1 MMRKMKIMKNGA
13 MLALACA
20 VTMGGANLYAQASG
34 NVANKMF
41 HYKANKTGY
50 TDFEFK
56 DDKTRT
62 YAIVSVGRYADVTV
76 LGRKTGGGS
85 NHTCSNKVRCKLYT
99 KYTIYNTVRPN
110 YKYALLK
117 LYSTESGS
125 GFWSPDSTRN
135 YTNVG

>member
-1 MMRKMKIMKNGA
+1 MRKMKIMKNGV

-41 HYKANKTGY
+41 HYKANKTVY
-50 TDFEFK
+50 TDYRFK
-56 DDKTRT
+56 DDTTRT
-62 YAIVSVGRYADVTV
+62 YAIVSVGGYADVTV
-76 LGRKTGGGS
+76 MGKKNGSGS
-85 NHTCSNKVRCKLYT
+85 NHTCSKKIRCKLYT
-99 KYTIYNTVRPN
+99 KYTIKNTVRPD

-117 LYSTESGS
+117 LNSTVSGS
-125 GFWSPDSTRN
+125 GYWSPDSTRN